1 MVFASSNT
9 TQTMGVLQTT
19 RSSNTAANKD
29 KQSLTVVLM
38 PASRMTLL

>member
-9 TQTMGVLQTT
+9 MQTMGVLQTM

-29 KQSLTVVLM
+29 KQSLTAVSM
-38 PASRMTLL
+38 PISRMA